1 MKDLSCLIVDDEP
14 SAIETLSE
22 LIRLYC
28 PSLTITGSANTVD
41 QGLEF
46 LHSHTVDILFL
57 DIKMRQETGFDLLK
71 QLPDKSAHVIFVTA
85 HDEFGVQAIKFSA
98 TDYLLKPVRPE
109 ELIKAVH
116 KVGKQKN
123 NQAEQIAMLLQSY
136 EYQRFNT
143 QKRIA
148 IPDQHEIRYV
158 LIDTI
163 VCCQADNSYTS
174 FYLMNESKPIIVSKS
189 IAEYEQLLSLY
200 GFIRIHQSWLVNKNH
215 IESFK
220 KADGGYLVMNNKM
233 SIPVSRQR
241 KHVLKDFNQFL
252 DGGA

>member
-1 MKDLSCLIVDDEP
+1 MKDLSCFIVDDEP
-14 SAIETLSE
+14 SAIKTLTE
-22 LIRLYC
+22 LIERYC
-28 PSLTITGSANTVD
+28 PALTIAGSANTVA
-41 QGLEF
+41 QGLKF
-46 LHSHTVDILFL
+46 LNAHTVDILFL

-71 QLPDKSAHVIFVTA
+71 LLPANAAHLIFVTA
-85 HDEFGVQAIKFSA
+85 HDDFGIQAIKFSA

-109 ELIKAVH
+109 ELVMAVH

-123 NQAEQIAMLLQSY
+123 TQAEQISMLLQSY

-148 IPDQHEIRYV
+148 IPDQHEIKYV

-174 FYLMNESKPIIVSKS
+174 FYLTNENKAIVVSKS

-220 KADGGYLVMNNKM
+220 KADGGYLLMNNKM
-233 SIPVSRQR
+233 SVPVSRQR
-241 KHVLKDFNQFL
+241 KHLLKDFNQF
-252 DGGA
+252 

>member
-28 PSLTITGSANTVD
+28 PSVIIAGNANTVE
-41 QGLEF
+41 QGINF
-46 LHSHTVDILFL
+46 LNANTVDILFL

-71 QLPDKSAHVIFVTA
+71 QLPANSAHLIFVTA

-109 ELIKAVH
+109 ELVMAVH

-123 NQAEQIAMLLQSY
+123 SQAEQIAMLLQSY

-148 IPDQHEIRYV
+148 IHDQHEIKYV
-158 LIDTI
+158 LIDSI

-174 FYLMNESKPIIVSKS
+174 FYLTNESKAIVVSKS
-189 IAEYEQLLSLY
+189 IAEYEQLLTLY
-200 GFIRIHQSWLVNKNH
+200 GFVRIHQSWLINKNH

-241 KHVLKDFNQFL
+241 KHLLKDFSKV
-252 DGGA
+252 

>member
-1 MKDLSCLIVDDEP
+1 MKDLSCFIVDDEP
-14 SAIETLSE
+14 SAIETLTI
-22 LIRLYC
+22 LIQQYC
-28 PSLTITGSANTVD
+28 PSLSIAGSANTIA
-41 QGLEF
+41 QALKS
-46 LHSHTVDILFL
+46 LNTLTVDILFL
-57 DIKMRQETGFDLLK
+57 DIKMQQETGFDLLK
-71 QLPDKSAHVIFVTA
+71 LLPANSAHLIFVTA

-98 TDYLLKPVRPE
+98 ADYLLKPVRPE
-109 ELIKAVH
+109 ELVMAVH
-116 KVGKQKN
+116 KIREQNNTQAKQI
-123 NQAEQIAMLLQSY
+123 EMLLQSY

-148 IPDQHEIRYV
+148 IPDQHEVRYV

-174 FYLMNESKPIIVSKS
+174 FYLTNESEPIVVSKS

-200 GFIRIHQSWLVNKNH
+200 GFVRIHQSWLVNKNH

-241 KHVLKDFNQFL
+241 KHLLKDFN
-252 DGGA
+252 